1 MIVFNNIFELEAP
14 MQILLQ
20 IDEPD
25 TEGWRNY
32 RMALVI
38 NKDKYKLVEFEQSFS
53 SLCIE
58 RLQGGINDLLE
69 ARTEQFDFE
78 PLEPA
83 FRLQVSRLAPDEFEM
98 LCIVDISYVRKG
110 PATETGIGMA
120 IVVKADEVKSALKEL
135 NGR

>member
-1 MIVFNNIFELEAP
+1 MIVFNNIFEFEAP

-20 IDEPD
+20 IAEPD

-32 RMALVI
+32 RMALVT
-38 NKDKYKLVEFEQSFS
+38 NKDGDKLLEFEHSFS

-58 RLQGGINDLLE
+58 RLKGGMNDLLE
-69 ARTEQFDFE
+69 RKTDQFNFE

-83 FRLQVSRLAPDEFEM
+83 FSLKLSRLASDEFEM

-110 PATETGIGMA
+110 PATETGIGIA
-120 IVVKADEVKSALKEL
+120 IVVKADEVKSALGEI
-135 NGR
+135 N